1 MGSINDDLGPL
12 PTVFKGRRTYSSF
25 AFRQRLNGVQRLGI
39 WHTLAFRASRLNYRA
54 LVSTVINV
62 H

>member
-1 MGSINDDLGPL
+1 MTTLDRCLLFSKDVEPIS
-12 PTVFKGRRTYSSF
+12 SSF